1 MSWSII
7 AFIFIALILTCI
19 VSYRDGYRSGAHDA
33 FKRIKDK
40 YDKEVADYLAE
51 MENKCDE

>member
-33 FKRIKDK
+33 FKRIRDK

>member
-1 MSWSII
+1 MSWGII
-7 AFIFIALILTCI
+7 AFIFIVLILTCI

-33 FKRIKDK
+33 LKRMQDR
-40 YDKEVADYLAE
+40 YDKKIADYLTE